1 MAIHIATP
9 GTSYFALSVD
19 NQTILVDTSGSPHTA
34 LDWSTPV
41 PSGNPNSN
49 GNSSSPAGVPSGPG
63 PKWVVHCPPYL
74 VALHDKLLTVAT
86 AKPQASIQTVS
97 LTKPR
102 VLATSQ
108 SAVPST
114 SQVNKGKLLNF
125 CIFLNRKVED
135 SLA

>member
-1 MAIHIATP
+1 MAILIATP

-49 GNSSSPAGVPSGPG
+49 GNSNSPAGVPSGPG

-114 SQVNKGKLLNF
+114 SQVNKSKLLNF
-125 CIFLNRKVED
+125 RLMADLESFL
-135 SLA
+135 